1 MLYSTARLHYPQ
13 SASSRSKRW
22 RIMRRMAT
30 LISLIILAAV
40 SALAQTTSQTGQ
52 GKQSKTEFFP
62 IDQVKPGMRAVGY
75 TVFSGGEPKK
85 FDVEILGVLNGFPS
99 PRQNAVLSRLLGD
112 ELEHTGVFQGMSGS
126 PVYIDGKL
134 LGAVA
139 FGFQFAKDPIA
150 GITPIQQMIDVFE
163 EKQGGDGKGQRSG
176 QSGQA
181 RQVSFSEISFNENTR
196 EFAEFVKSVSGAPG
210 PGAQA
215 VSAPA
220 SVGGGQVLTPIAT
233 PLVITG
239 VPPEVVARFAPIF
252 QSWGFAPVA
261 GVGGAA
267 ETTELKKADANTL
280 KPGSTIIV
288 PLVRGDYSL
297 AAAGTVT
304 YRDGARIYAFG
315 HPFLS
320 LGVSEFP
327 MHEGEVVTVM
337 SSNATSFKLSV
348 PAAMVGTLRGDR
360 STGIYGELGV
370 APRMIPVEVNLKTSR
385 GEDRKYTFELV
396 ADRFLT
402 PLLMQM
408 TMLSTIASTE
418 RTIGDST
425 LQIRGRIKLKGQPDV
440 ELENRLSSS
449 FNVPLAAA
457 FATSQP
463 ISAIFNSGFK
473 DLEFEKLIYDI
484 TSRDARSTGQ
494 LDRLWINDTDVRP
507 GEKIE
512 IQAFARTEGGGEYV
526 ERIPV
531 EIPKDAPIGQLQI
544 VVGDGGSIQAMEPRT
559 GFTPKSLDQL
569 VRELNKIRKS
579 DRLYVR
585 LARTENGAVIKNEEM
600 PSLPPSVLATLG
612 SDRTIGGYA
621 LTRSATIYEKEIAPA
636 EFVISGQRT
645 LTVNVVNP

>member
-1 MLYSTARLHYPQ
+1 
-13 SASSRSKRW
+13 
-22 RIMRRMAT
+22 MAT
-30 LISLIILAAV
+30 LISLIVLAAV
-40 SALAQTTSQTGQ
+40 SALAQSTSQTGQ

-75 TVFSGGEPKK
+75 TVFSGAEPKK
-85 FDVEILGVLNGFPS
+85 FEVEILGVLRGFPS
-99 PRQNAVLSRLLGD
+99 PQQNAVLSRLLGD
-112 ELEHTGVFQGMSGS
+112 ELYHTGVFQGMSGS

-139 FGFQFAKDPIA
+139 FGYQFAKDPIA
-150 GITPIQQMIDVFE
+150 GITPIQQMIEMFE
-163 EKQGGDGKGQRSG
+163 QKQDGDGKGQRSGQSG

-181 RQVSFSEISFNENTR
+181 RQVSFSEISFNENSR
-196 EFAEFVKSVSGAPG
+196 EFVEFVKSVSGAPRL
-210 PGAQA
+210 GAQA
-215 VSAPA
+215 VSAP
-220 SVGGGQVLTPIAT
+220 SSGQVLTPIAT
-233 PLVITG
+233 PLAVTG

-261 GVGGAA
+261 GAGGAA
-267 ETTELKKADANTL
+267 EATELKKADANTL

-304 YRDGARIYAFG
+304 YRDGNRIYAFG

-337 SSNATSFKLSV
+337 SSNATSFKLSA
-348 PAAMVGTLRGDR
+348 PTAMVGTLRGDR
-360 STGIYGELGV
+360 STGIFGELGV

-385 GEDRKYTFELV
+385 GEDRKYTFDVV

-425 LQIRGRIKLKGQPDV
+425 LQIRARIKLQGLPDV
-440 ELENRLSSS
+440 EMENRLSSS

-463 ISAIFNSGFK
+463 ITAIFNSGFK
-473 DLEFEKLIYDI
+473 DLQFEKLVYDI

-494 LDRLWINDTDVRP
+494 LDRLLVNDTDVRP

-526 ERIPV
+526 ERIPL

-544 VVGDGGSIQAMEPRT
+544 IVGDGGSIQALEPRT

-569 VRELNKIRKS
+569 VREMNKIRKS

-585 LARTENGAVIKNEEM
+585 LARAESGAMVKNEEM

-612 SDRTIGGYA
+612 SDRAIGGYS
-621 LTRSATIYEKEIAPA
+621 LTRSATIFEKEIAPA

>member
-1 MLYSTARLHYPQ
+1 
-13 SASSRSKRW
+13 
-22 RIMRRMAT
+22 MAT
-30 LISLIILAAV
+30 LISLVILATV
-40 SALAQTTSQTGQ
+40 SALAQSVSQTGP

-62 IDQVKPGMRAVGY
+62 VDQVKPGMRAIGY
-75 TVFSGGEPKK
+75 TVFSGSEPKK
-85 FDVEILGVLNGFPS
+85 FEVEILGVLKGFPN
-99 PRQNAVLSRLLGD
+99 PQQNAVVTRLVGD
-112 ELEHTGVFQGMSGS
+112 ELDHTGVFQGMSGS

-139 FGFQFAKDPIA
+139 FGYQFAKDPIA
-150 GITPIQQMIDVFE
+150 GIMPIQYMINVFE
-163 EKQGGDGKGQRSG
+163 EKRGGDGKGQRSG
-176 QSGQA
+176 GTGQP
-181 RQVSFSEISFNENTR
+181 RQVSFSEISFNENSR
-196 EFAEFVKSVSGAPG
+196 EFAEFVKSVSGAG
-210 PGAQA
+210 GSGAQA
-215 VSAPA
+215 VSGPP
-220 SVGGGQVLTPIAT
+220 GNLPNNQVLTPIAT
-233 PLVITG
+233 PLAITG
-239 VPPEVVARFAPIF
+239 VAPEVISRFAHIF

-261 GVGGAA
+261 GAGGAA
-267 ETTELKKADANTL
+267 EVSELKKADANTL
-280 KPGSTIIV
+280 KPGSTVVV

-297 AAAGTVT
+297 SAAGTVT
-304 YRDGARIYAFG
+304 YRDGNRIYAFG

-327 MHEGEVVTVM
+327 MHEGEVLTVM
-337 SSNATSFKLSV
+337 SSAATSFKMTV
-348 PAAMVGTLRGDR
+348 PTAMVGTLRGDR
-360 STGIYGELGV
+360 SAGVYGELGV
-370 APRMIPVEVNLKTSR
+370 EPRMIPVEVNLKTSR
-385 GEDRKYTFELV
+385 GEDRKYEYDVV

-425 LQIRGRIKLKGQPDV
+425 LQIRGRIKLKGMPDV
-440 ELENRLSSS
+440 EIENRLSSS
-449 FNVPLAAA
+449 MNAPLAAA
-457 FATSQP
+457 FATAQP
-463 ISAIFNSGFK
+463 VSAIFNSGFK
-473 DLEFEKLIYDI
+473 DLRFEKLVYDI
-484 TSRDARSTGQ
+484 TSRDARSTGI
-494 LDRLWINDTDVRP
+494 LDHLWINDTDVRP

-531 EIPKDAPIGQLQI
+531 EIPKDAPVGQLQI
-544 VVGDGGSIQAMEPRT
+544 IVGDGGSLQALEPRA

-585 LARTENGAVIKNEEM
+585 LARAESGAVVKNEEM

-612 SDRTIGGYA
+612 SDRTIGGYS
-621 LTRSATIYEKEIAPA
+621 LTRSATIFEKEIAPA